1 MPELPEV
8 QTICQELSPLIKNK
22 QIQHIDIYRPDS
34 IGYPTPKDFVR
45 SLLNQKIKD
54 IFTRGKYILI
64 SLSKNKI
71 LVFHLRLSGQ
81 LRYFLNSKVQP
92 QKTERLRLTFNNGDA
107 LSFFEPRALGKVYL
121 IHDNKYPKELSG
133 LKNLGLEP
141 TSNDF
146 NYKYLFN
153 KIKNR
158 RAKIKTLLLDQTI
171 CAGVGNIYSD
181 EALFLAGIHPWTPA
195 NKLSLSE
202 IKKLTRALKLILRRA
217 LKTKGSSVRDYLRPD
232 GSSGGYQLSAYVYNR
247 EGEKCLKC
255 GAIISF
261 LKFGNRRTRF
271 CPTCQQLR

>member
-22 QIQHIDIYRPDS
+22 KIQTIDIYRPDS

-64 SLSKNKI
+64 SLTQNKT

-81 LRYFLNSKVQP
+81 LRYFFNPETQP
-92 QKTERLRLTFNNGDA
+92 QKSERLRLTFTTGDA
-107 LSFFEPRALGKVYL
+107 LSFFEPRALGKAYL
-121 IHDNKYPKELSG
+121 ISNNECPKELSG

-141 TSNDF
+141 PSKGFT
-146 NYKYLFN
+146 YKYLFN

-158 RAKIKTLLLDQTI
+158 KAKIKTLLLDQTI

-195 NKLSLSE
+195 NKLSLSD

-217 LKTKGSSVRDYLRPD
+217 LKTKGSSVRDYFRPN
-232 GSSGGYQLSAYVYNR
+232 GSSGSYQLSAYVYNR

-255 GAIISF
+255 GSVISF
-261 LKFGNRRTRF
+261 LKFGNRRARF
-271 CPTCQQLR
+271 CPTCQPQR